1 MSFVGIVASKKCFET
16 IRKEIMERLQD
27 ETISFIH
34 INLRSIENVKN
45 IKFETIIIEDK
56 MDKFKQ
62 NQESLNKIFEN
73 AQYVLI
79 NTDKNK
85 ENVIKGVQNIIS
97 YGLNHNAI
105 VTVSSICDTDILIY
119 WQKSIQDRE
128 GNETDIEER
137 RIKKG
142 EQTILNIYEIMIIY
156 TFFKIYNKS
165 IIEKV

>member
-1 MSFVGIVASKKCFET
+1 MSFVGIVASKKSFET
-16 IRKEIMERLQD
+16 IRKKIMEKLQD

-45 IKFETIIIEDK
+45 IKFETIIIEGK
-56 MDKFKQ
+56 IDKFKQ

-85 ENVIKGVQNIIS
+85 EDIIKGVQNIIS
-97 YGLNHNAI
+97 YGLNHKAI

-119 WQKSIQDRE
+119 WQKSIQDKE
-128 GNETDIEER
+128 GHETDIEER